1 MEERPRRWM
10 DDPEQ
15 PNVGRHRTRALTN
28 GLVVGM
34 GIALLLSP
42 SGLNPFGVV
51 LIALGLGVE
60 YWHRQRLKR
69 GGP

>member
-28 GLVVGM
+28 GLVI
-34 GIALLLSP
+34 GIGINILLLS
-42 SGLNPFGVV
+42 NPFGVV
-51 LIALGLGVE
+51 LIVLGLGVE

>member
-15 PNVGRHRTRALTN
+15 PNVGRHGTRALTN